1 MYTNTR
7 NAYIEIYFPYMWRIE
22 SKHNHYSYCAS
33 LLLHQILFIFA
44 VHVVIVVFVSFSA
57 FVRSSVLDVRSLL
70 CCSFFASTLFVVSL
84 SLFLLPSVYAFFLFT
99 RLFGLFFT
107 LNLLY
112 KVVRCIHC
120 ARFFLQHFFFVFSVF
135 RLFDNL
141 EACCVFISINF
152 LWLWL
157 HMYAYISFRRI
168 CLCMSYLITY
178 HFRLCLHRC
187 WMLSNSQIVKDHI

>member
-120 ARFFLQHFFFVFSVF
+120 ARFFLQHFFLFSLFFVCLIIWKHAVFSSQSTF
-135 RLFDNL
+135 YGSGCICTRTSLFD
-141 EACCVFISINF
+141 AFVCV
-152 LWLWL
+152 
-157 HMYAYISFRRI
+157 
-168 CLCMSYLITY
+168 
-178 HFRLCLHRC
+178 
-187 WMLSNSQIVKDHI
+187 